1 MLHLFSQKKKKNISG
16 PSVMKHDWQTQSLSY
31 KQLIT
36 FILVIKVDKVCL
48 DQGWANSVLEGDSS
62 IFL

>member
-1 MLHLFSQKKKKNISG
+1 VKKKKNISG

-48 DQGWANSVLEGDSS
+48 DQGWANSVLEGD
-62 IFL
+62 